1 MQASS
6 LSKVTELN
14 LKDCSC
20 TCLLIMGDTLIIS
33 TTIGTLHQFS
43 LKTMSLE
50 QTCQTSM
57 NTIDCMAKID
67 DKYFAI
73 AGLKIEIW
81 QIPLTFDQIYKAFA
95 EESAIGI
102 SIVDNYMYIAM
113 EESGV
118 HKVNLVNP
126 FQETLYTHSSFLIA
140 FDLLNINNKISI
152 ASVSINDEL
161 IVYEDQEKK
170 TKFDERLCSIKFE
183 QYGNYVIC
191 GAMSGKIHFFSVE
204 KNQIITSIEAHDA
217 RVKSIA
223 VGKTQKIFVTG
234 SFDQTAKIYFENE
247 LEPVEIISEHCDWVQ
262 SVAISESFK
271 IIITGSADN
280 TIKFWNYSSLVNK
293 RERRTCGLNI
303 FCSIIER
310 FKKT

>member
-1 MQASS
+1 MQTSS
-6 LSKVTELN
+6 LTKVSELN

-20 TCLLIMGDTLIIS
+20 TCLLIMGDTLVIS
-33 TTIGTLHQFS
+33 TTIGTLLQFS
-43 LKTMSLE
+43 LRTMSLE
-50 QTCQTSM
+50 LASQTSM
-57 NTIDCMAKID
+57 NKIDCMAKID

-140 FDLLNINNKISI
+140 FDLLNLNSKISI

-161 IVYEDQEKK
+161 IVYEDLEKK
-170 TKFDERLCSIKFE
+170 KKFDERLCTIKFE
-183 QYGNYVIC
+183 QNGNYVIC
-191 GAMSGKIHFFSVE
+191 GAVSGKIHFFSVE

-234 SFDQTAKIYFENE
+234 SFDQTAKVYFMNE
-247 LEPVEIISEHCDWVQ
+247 LEPVEIISEHCDRVQ

-271 IIITGSADN
+271 VIITGSADN
-280 TIKFWNYSSLVNK
+280 MIKFWGYSSLVPE
-293 RERRTCGLNI
+293 RESRSRI
-303 FCSIIER
+303 FNFLCSLWT
-310 FKKT
+310 F